1 MAALCAFPL
10 FAPSPFSAIQTRSQ
24 GHTDSR
30 GQMPTADIY
39 GWQLLL
45 PY

>member
-1 MAALCAFPL
+1 MTALCAVSL
-10 FAPSPFSAIQTRSQ
+10 FAASPFPQYKPRSQ